1 MLIAFSGKTRWK
13 ICVASSCSKL
23 PRKWT
28 RCSVVHLFLYSSTI
42 LKVIVTLKHQPG
54 FEFLQKDGSV
64 LKKRYKAVY
73 FQNVV
78 DSYKKFSKQEKGYNV
93 RYIAIPG
100 GGITKA
106 VYFPIVLTEVIY
118 FRLTKSF
125 ISSFHFI
132 SLPFSVKKSY
142 SKKHC
147 RLQIYFTYI
156 LHLKKVKGLLK
167 WVFHKPFSIIFLYRS
182 LIRGFYHYRLVKI
195 DSKHYRLEW

>member
-1 MLIAFSGKTRWK
+1 M
-13 ICVASSCSKL
+13 
-23 PRKWT
+23 
-28 RCSVVHLFLYSSTI
+28 
-42 LKVIVTLKHQPG
+42 IVTLKHQPG

-118 FRLTKSF
+118 FRLTKLVQASISF
-125 ISSFHFI
+125 RFHSQSKNPIPKSIADFKFI
-132 SLPFSVKKSY
+132 LLTFY
-142 SKKHC
+142 TSKK
-147 RLQIYFTYI
+147 
-156 LHLKKVKGLLK
+156 LKD
-167 WVFHKPFSIIFLYRS
+167 Y
-182 LIRGFYHYRLVKI
+182 
-195 DSKHYRLEW
+195 